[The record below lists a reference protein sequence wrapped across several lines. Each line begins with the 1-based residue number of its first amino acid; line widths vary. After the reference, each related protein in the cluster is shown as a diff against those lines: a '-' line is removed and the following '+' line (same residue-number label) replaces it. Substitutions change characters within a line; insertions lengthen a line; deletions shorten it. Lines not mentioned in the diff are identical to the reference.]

1 LAPYSLKEGLN
12 AMGQHWQE
20 LVPIDRYM
28 VHASGLLYEYDRKVL
43 TFLYQPLIGPVCLSL
58 YMTLWAE
65 LEENRLWSESS
76 SHHVLMNLLGLNLKD
91 IYEARLKL
99 EGIGLLKTLVN
110 EEDEI
115 RSFVYELQPPL
126 TPEQFFLDGMLNI
139 YLYRKIGKNHF
150 FRLKRF
156 FSERKNPTDKEYR
169 DVTRAFQDV
178 YSSATPKTLKYLQ
191 DVSSDLKADDKNN
204 FIGRNEQS
212 GIQIDVSHFDF
223 DLLMAGLNES
233 LIPQK
238 AINQKVKEAIS
249 NLAFLYDIDAIQ
261 MKKFLLD
268 AFNPN
273 SDEIDI
279 EELRKAARDWY
290 QFVNYDEL
298 PSLIERTQ
306 PLKYQVQQQEPK
318 TPKEK
323 MIRYYETTSPLKV
336 LVDRSNGAEPA
347 ASDLKVIESLLIN
360 QQLPPG
366 VVNVL
371 IDFVLL
377 QTDMKFTKNYVEKI
391 GSQWAR
397 KNVKTVIEAMDL
409 AIKENE
415 SKASSSG
422 GDKNRQKSFK
432 QKPIRTEIL
441 PDWFDEEQQKR
452 TENPHKE
459 KEADVEAKKQEIEE
473 ILKEFKK

>member
-1 LAPYSLKEGLN
+1 MAPYSLKEGLS

-76 SHHVLMNLLGLNLKD
+76 SHHILMNMLGINLKD

-99 EGIGLLKTLVN
+99 EGIGLLKTLVK
-110 EEDEI
+110 EEDGI
-115 RSFVYELQPPL
+115 RSFIYELQPPL

-139 YLYRKIGKNHF
+139 YLYRRIGKNHF
-150 FRLKRF
+150 FRLKQF
-156 FSERKNPTDKEYR
+156 FSDNRISAKEDYS

-178 YSSATPKTLKYLQ
+178 YASATPKTLKYMQ
-191 DVSSDLKADDKNN
+191 DISSELNADDEKI
-204 FIGRNEQS
+204 FIGRKKQN
-212 GIQIDVSHFDF
+212 GIQIDSNHFDF
-223 DLLMAGLNES
+223 DLLMEGFNES
-233 LIPQK
+233 LLPKK

-268 AFNPN
+268 AFNPSN
-273 SDEIDI
+273 DEIDI
-279 EELRKAARDWY
+279 DELRKAARNWY

-298 PSLIERTQ
+298 PGLIERIQ
-306 PLKYQVQQQEPK
+306 PVRYQVQQEEPK
-318 TPKEK
+318 TPEERQ
-323 MIRYYETTSPLKV
+323 IRYYETTSPLK
-336 LVDRSNGAEPA
+336 LLKDRYNGGEPA
-347 ASDLKVIESLLIN
+347 VADLQLVESLLIN
-360 QQLPPG
+360 QNLLPG

-371 IDFVLL
+371 IDFVLIK
-377 QTDMKFTKNYVEKI
+377 TDMKLTKNYVERI
-391 GSQWAR
+391 AGQWAR
-397 KNVKTVIEAMDL
+397 KNVKTVKEAMDL
-409 AIKENE
+409 AKKENAAKADQAE
-415 SKASSSG
+415 GKSKT
-422 GDKNRQKSFK
+422 KYTK

-441 PDWFDEEQQKR
+441 PDWFDEDPSKSVELNQNENNAKFENKKR
-452 TENPHKE
+452 K
-459 KEADVEAKKQEIEE
+459 IEDRLRALRE
-473 ILKEFKK
+473 